1 MIYRTIL
8 IIYLRRVAGPLYLHF
23 FSISFPTKA
32 TYFPMNV
39 YNFLTSPITD
49 ALGWTLLHAIWQ
61 GFALVLPAAVLLYFL
76 RHRSGILRYRVGVF
90 TLLAQV
96 LASAGTFFWYYQPV
110 SATQPLSPAYAAW
123 YAPQIR
129 WQTVAQSIPWHQQTQ
144 QFLENHLSQFVLI
157 YLIGVAMF
165 GLRLAGGW
173 IYLQQLSKTATLPAS
188 QHWLKL
194 TNQIRFTLSIR
205 AVVQVRE
212 SARIA
217 MPMVVGVLKP
227 VLLLPFG
234 LATHLS
240 TREIEAVLAHELAH
254 IKRHDYAVNLLQSVV
269 EVLYF
274 FHPALWWL
282 SARVREERE
291 HCCDDLAVQVCGG
304 NGRILAQALAHVEEL
319 RLIQSAQT
327 PVLAMA
333 FAAKRQHL
341 LHRVQRVLG
350 VPTRP
355 FVSNSSL
362 AGLTLATIL
371 FMSVSVYAVQQ
382 QQPAPKQPKPAH
394 STRKHTVDSNS
405 EYGMVDNKRIGYIIW
420 KGQKLPITRVAR
432 LQRQLDRVMAG
443 QLNLDTVKQPDRDI
457 LLTIIEKNN
466 AFESGMDAVNAGL
479 NTDLNTDLNAQGS
492 ARIDYNT
499 IIKTAFDA
507 VNSAGVFPVDV
518 DNVLEEVK
526 TINYNQIIN
535 DAMASVDT
543 NIFYRVEGN
552 VVKSGNTDEV
562 RRYQQ
567 RQMDSLSQLMAQR
580 SRQMQAI
587 QLQIEKL
594 RFPVE
599 EVERQNEVLNWRKDK
614 LMEQRNALIEKHQK
628 LLYNNEKQKLS
639 QAEVEKQVEALEPEI
654 KKLEGSMEELNRQM
668 EQSNA
673 KQEEL
678 KIPMQKLEQEAQHLE
693 NQLDKLSDQMGRY
706 GDKMA
711 LIVPPMPPMNIRVTP
726 RPARGPRPVR
736 VPRPA
741 IAPTPPAH
749 PNGLTIPSPA
759 VPGAPRPKI
768 ATPAIPKP
776 APKP

>member
-1 MIYRTIL
+1 MSAL
-8 IIYLRRVAGPLYLHF
+8 
-23 FSISFPTKA
+23 FSLS
-32 TYFPMNV
+32 
-39 YNFLTSPITD
+39 SPIAD

-76 RHRSGILRYRVGVF
+76 RHRSGISRYRVGVS

-96 LASAGTFFWYYQPV
+96 LVSAGTFFWYYQPI
-110 SATQPLSPAYAAW
+110 SASQPLSTATTAHYAA
-123 YAPQIR
+123 QIR

-144 QFLENHLSQFVLI
+144 QFLESHLSQFVLI
-157 YLIGVAMF
+157 YLIGVALF

-173 IYLQQLSKTATLPAS
+173 IYLQQLSKTAVPPTS
-188 QHWLKL
+188 QHWLKM
-194 TNQIRFTLSIR
+194 TNQIRSTLSIR
-205 AVVQVRE
+205 VVVQVRE

-227 VLLLPFG
+227 VLLLPIG

-304 NGRILAQALAHVEEL
+304 DGRILAQALAHVEEL
-319 RLIQSAQT
+319 RLTKSTQA

-341 LHRVQRVLG
+341 LHRVQRMLG
-350 VPTRP
+350 VSTRP

-382 QQPAPKQPKPAH
+382 PKPKLAQKQPKPAH
-394 STRKHTVDSNS
+394 ATRTHKVDSNS
-405 EYGMVDNKRIGYIIW
+405 DYGMVDNQRISYVRW
-420 KGQKLPITRVAR
+420 KGQKLPATRVVR
-432 LQRQLDRVMAG
+432 LQRQLDQVMAG
-443 QLNLDTVKQPDRDI
+443 TLSLDTVKQPDRDI

-466 AFESGMDAVNAGL
+466 ALEGGMDGQNAGL
-479 NTDLNTDLNAQGS
+479 NADLNADLNEQGS

-507 VNSAGVFPVDV
+507 VNSAGAFPVDV
-518 DNVLEEVK
+518 DGVLKEVK
-526 TINYNQIIN
+526 TINYNQIIS

-543 NIFYRVEGN
+543 TIRVVEGH
-552 VVKSGNTDEV
+552 VVKSGNAGEM
-562 RRYQQ
+562 RQYHQ

-580 SRQMQAI
+580 SRQMQALH
-587 QLQIEKL
+587 LQMEKL

-599 EVERQNEVLNWRKDK
+599 EVERQNEVLNWKKDK
-614 LMEQRNALIEKHQK
+614 LMEQRNVLIEKHQK
-628 LLYNNEKQKLS
+628 LLYNDSKQKLS

-654 KKLEGSMEELNRQM
+654 KKLEGSMEALSQQM
-668 EQSNA
+668 EQFSA

-678 KIPMQKLEQEAQHLE
+678 KKPMEKLEQESEKLE
-693 NQLDKLSDQMGRY
+693 EQLEKLSNEMERHSEGVAHIMP
-706 GDKMA
+706 GM
-711 LIVPPMPPMNIRVTP
+711 PPMPAMNVRVAPRPPRVP
-726 RPARGPRPVR
+726 RPARM
-736 VPRPA
+736 PRPA
-741 IAPTPPAH
+741 IAPAPPAH
-749 PNGLTIPSPA
+749 PNGLTVPA
-759 VPGAPRPKI
+759 RHHAQELLRLHQPNPHRSR
-768 ATPAIPKP
+768 TNFESLH
-776 APKP
+776 

>member
-1 MIYRTIL
+1 
-8 IIYLRRVAGPLYLHF
+8 
-23 FSISFPTKA
+23 
-32 TYFPMNV
+32 MNV
-39 YNFLTSPITD
+39 YNFLTSPITN

-76 RHRSGILRYRVGVF
+76 RHQSGIIRYRVGVSI
-90 TLLAQV
+90 LLAQV
-96 LASAGTFFWYYQPV
+96 LVSAGTFFWYYQPI
-110 SATQPLSPAYAAW
+110 SATQLLSPATTAHYAS
-123 YAPQIR
+123 QVR
-129 WQTVAQSIPWHQQTQ
+129 WQTVAQSIPWQQQTQ

-157 YLIGVAMF
+157 YLIGVALF

-173 IYLQQLSKTATLPAS
+173 VYLQQLSKTALPPAS

-194 TNQIRFTLSIR
+194 ANQIRATLSIR

-212 SARIA
+212 SARVA

-227 VLLLPFG
+227 VLLLPIG
-234 LATHLS
+234 LATYLS

-304 NGRILAQALAHVEEL
+304 DGRVLAQALAHVEEL
-319 RLIQSAQT
+319 LLAQSAQT

-333 FAAKRQHL
+333 FASKRQHL
-341 LHRVQRVLG
+341 LHRVRRVLG

-382 QQPAPKQPKPAH
+382 QQPKPATKQPKPAYA
-394 STRKHTVDSNS
+394 TRRHKVDSKS
-405 EYGMVDNKRIGYIIW
+405 EYGMVDNKRISYVIW
-420 KGQKLPITRVAR
+420 KGQKLPATRIAR
-432 LQRQLDRVMAG
+432 LQRQLDRMMAG
-443 QLNLDTVKQPDRDI
+443 QLNLDDVKQPDRDI

-466 AFESGMDAVNAGL
+466 AFEGGMKGL
-479 NTDLNTDLNAQGS
+479 SEGLAH
-492 ARIDYNT
+492 IDYEN
-499 IIKTAFDA
+499 IVASAMNEVKGIDYKAIVADA
-507 VNSAGVFPVDV
+507 MDEVKAMNYDSIVNSAMQ
-518 DNVLEEVK
+518 EVK
-526 TINYNQIIN
+526 TINYNQIVN
-535 DAMASVDT
+535 EAMASVDT
-543 NIFYRVEGN
+543 TIFDRVRVANGPGSN
-552 VVKSGNTDEV
+552 
-562 RRYQQ
+562 RYNQQ
-567 RQMDSLSQLMAQR
+567 KIDSLSQLIAQR
-580 SRQMQAI
+580 SRQMQAL
-587 QLQIEKL
+587 QLQMEKL

-599 EVERQNEVLNWRKDK
+599 EVERQNEVLNWKKDK

-639 QAEVEKQVEALEPEI
+639 QAEVEKQVEALEPDI

-678 KIPMQKLEQEAQHLE
+678 KVPMEKLEQESEKLE
-693 NQLDKLSDQMGRY
+693 EQIEKLSSEMERHSEGVAHI
-706 GDKMA
+706 MPP
-711 LIVPPMPPMNIRVTP
+711 LPPMPAMNVRVTP
-726 RPARGPRPVR
+726 RPARAPRPVR
-736 VPRPA
+736 VSRPA
-741 IAPTPPAH
+741 VAPTPPARPSGSMVPSPAPPIPKIAPTPPAK
-749 PNGLTIPSPA
+749 PS
-759 VPGAPRPKI
+759 R
-768 ATPAIPKP
+768 
-776 APKP
+776 APK